1 MRHFAAAL
9 CAIAAVSAATP
20 ALAEPGDILIKIRGD
35 YVLRSGSSAVTVDLG
50 GIPVSAN
57 AKAAPGGEASLTFFI
72 TEHFATEF
80 TLGGAPYDMKDRN
93 GRTLVSAGL
102 ITPTAMLQYHVMP
115 SSKVFRPYV
124 GAGLSYANFY
134 SEKPGEILT
143 NRTVTPRISYSAD
156 LKGALAPVVQIGA
169 DIAINE
175 QLYINVDAKYLGAS
189 SRLTVEQGGNSQT
202 VSHKMRSL
210 VLGAGVGFRF

>member
-1 MRHFAAAL
+1 MRHFVSTLWAL
-9 CAIAAVSAATP
+9 AAVAAATP
-20 ALAEPGDILIKIRGD
+20 ALAAPGDILIKLRGD
-35 YVLRSGSSAVTVDLG
+35 YVLRSGSRPVTLDVG
-50 GIPVSAN
+50 GSPVSAK
-57 AKAAPGGEASLTFFI
+57 AKAAPGAEASLTFFMTDRI
-72 TEHFATEF
+72 AAEL
-80 TLGGAPYDMKDRN
+80 TLGGAPYDIKDRN

-102 ITPTAMLQYHVMP
+102 ITPTAMLQYHAMP
-115 SSKVFRPYV
+115 DSKAFRPYV
-124 GAGLSYANFY
+124 GIGLSYANFY

-143 NRTVTPRISYSAD
+143 NRNVTPPISYAAD
-156 LKGALAPVVQIGA
+156 LKGALAPVAQLGA

-189 SRLTVEQGGNSQT
+189 SKLTVEQGSNSQT